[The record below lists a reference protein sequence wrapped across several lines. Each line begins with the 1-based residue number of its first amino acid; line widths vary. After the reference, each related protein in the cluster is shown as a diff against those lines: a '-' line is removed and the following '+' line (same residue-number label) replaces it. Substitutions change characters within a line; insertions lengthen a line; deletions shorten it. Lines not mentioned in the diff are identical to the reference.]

1 MNGPDAEAPDLDEQL
16 KEQLLGAE
24 RAAANACSALAAGD
38 RASATLHLVNAL
50 IFTETADS
58 ITEQMKEHQP

>member
-1 MNGPDAEAPDLDEQL
+1 MSGTAAEEQSLDDQL

-24 RAAANACSALAAGD
+24 RATADAARALAEGD
-38 RASATLHLVNAL
+38 RPAATLHLVNAL

-58 ITEQMKEHQP
+58 ITEQMKEPKP

>member
-1 MNGPDAEAPDLDEQL
+1 MSDTSAEAPDLDEQL

-24 RAAANACSALAAGD
+24 RAAADACRAFADGD
-38 RASATLHLVNAL
+38 RPSATLHLVNAL